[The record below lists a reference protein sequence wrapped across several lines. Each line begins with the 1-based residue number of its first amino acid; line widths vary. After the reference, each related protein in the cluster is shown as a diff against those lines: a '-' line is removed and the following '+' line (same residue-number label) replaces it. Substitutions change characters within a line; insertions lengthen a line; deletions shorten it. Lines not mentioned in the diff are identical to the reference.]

1 MRNFA
6 PMKIAKIIIPNF
18 QQFKGFELDLT
29 YPEGHAKAGQ
39 PLEKVCFIGRN
50 GTGKSTLLR
59 FINGCLVGYPNYG
72 LRDSSRESVPFI
84 FKIVT
89 GKEAKY
95 VAVLRYLDKD
105 IIRSPSRPLFLPH
118 DVEEKPEVWS
128 KLRECDPYPIDEQ
141 TKKWFE
147 ASNTSQYDTIN
158 SVIELTLSGDS
169 KKMLIYSPA
178 ESGSNE
184 LLAVQDTPS
193 TSVDDALKM
202 FNKFP
207 TVHKVSAENIRDFWR
222 LLIFL
227 IKKRESDLLA
237 YQDRGENQEKTLK
250 QVREE
255 FNRQHPEILKG
266 IADLWNQILENA
278 GLEFN
283 YQGAKIPVQ
292 LTDNLLA
299 YIKLKSTG
307 ETVPYNALSTGI
319 RNFIFRLG
327 HIYALYFNRQIE
339 SGFLLIDEPENSL
352 FPDFLY
358 DLVDIYQSIIH
369 NTQFFVA
376 THSPII
382 AAQFEPEERFILDF
396 NDEGFVTARRGVT
409 AVGDDPN
416 DMLVQDFGV
425 RSLLGPKGMEKWE
438 RFIELKIRIKQTT
451 DPAEKSRLL
460 DEYVEI
466 GNAYNFSTNE
476 VSGQN
481 L

>member
-1 MRNFA
+1 
-6 PMKIAKIIIPNF
+6 MKIAKIIIPNF
-18 QQFKGFELDLT
+18 QQFKAFELDLT

-59 FINGCLVGYPNYG
+59 MINGTIKIPSLP
-72 LRDSSRESVPFI
+72 LPFI
-84 FKIVT
+84 MKVLTNEEYIYVT
-89 GKEAKY
+89 KNLLGHRPMSTTRYSAFREDIERDITVWPIFIKGNMFGNNDIQQYAIADNQIIEELNLKNDGKS
-95 VAVLRYLDKD
+95 L
-105 IIRSPSRPLFLPH
+105 
-118 DVEEKPEVWS
+118 
-128 KLRECDPYPIDEQ
+128 
-141 TKKWFE
+141 
-147 ASNTSQYDTIN
+147 
-158 SVIELTLSGDS
+158 
-169 KKMLIYSPA
+169 LIYSPA
-178 ESGSNE
+178 ESGNNE
-184 LLAVQDTPS
+184 LLGLQNTPAATLNEALGLFNSFPMSHEVSVQHI
-193 TSVDDALKM
+193 
-202 FNKFP
+202 N
-207 TVHKVSAENIRDFWR
+207 DFWR
-222 LLIFL
+222 TLIFL

-237 YQDRGENQEKTLK
+237 YQDLSENQEKTIK

-255 FNRQHPEILKG
+255 FNRQHPEILKE
-266 IADLWNQILENA
+266 IAVLWNKILETA
-278 GLEFN
+278 GLEFD
-283 YQGAKIPVQ
+283 YQGAKVPVQ
-292 LTDNLLA
+292 LTDNLQA

-307 ETVPYNALSTGI
+307 QTVPYNALSTGI

-327 HIYALYFNRQIE
+327 HIYALYFNRRIE

-358 DLVDIYQSIIH
+358 DLMDIYQSIIH

-396 NDEGFVTARRGVT
+396 NDEGFVTARRGRT
-409 AVGDDPN
+409 AEGDDPN

-438 RFIELKIRIKQTT
+438 RFIELKILIKRTS

-460 DEYVEI
+460 DEYLNI

>member
-1 MRNFA
+1 MN
-6 PMKIAKIIIPNF
+6 IAKIIIPNF

-59 FINGCLVGYPNYG
+59 LVNNNVRFYRQKGQSFSFLMKLQTKRGYIYKLNAPY
-72 LRDSSRESVPFI
+72 LLWE
-84 FKIVT
+84 
-89 GKEAKY
+89 Y
-95 VAVLRYLDKD
+95 VEKD
-105 IIRSPSRPLFLPH
+105 HNVWSELIRSGTPSDDGFVHYIVQDSDVPRELFL
-118 DVEEKPEVWS
+118 E
-128 KLRECDPYPIDEQ
+128 
-141 TKKWFE
+141 
-147 ASNTSQYDTIN
+147 SN
-158 SVIELTLSGDS
+158 LSNL
-169 KKMLIYSPA
+169 LIYSPP
-178 ESGSNE
+178 ESGISEFLTTQDAPTTSLNE
-184 LLAVQDTPS
+184 
-193 TSVDDALKM
+193 ALEYFKA
-202 FNKFP
+202 FP
-207 TVHKVSAENIRDFWR
+207 TVHEVSIQNIRDFWR

-227 IKKRESDLLA
+227 IKKRESDFLIH
-237 YQDRGENQEKTLK
+237 QERSENQEKTLK

-255 FNRQHPEILKG
+255 FNREHPEILKG

-278 GLEFN
+278 GLEFD
-283 YQGAKIPVQ
+283 YQGAKVPVQ
-292 LTDNLLA
+292 LTDSLQA
-299 YIKLKSTG
+299 YIKLKSSGKTI
-307 ETVPYNALSTGI
+307 PYNALSTGI

-327 HIYALYFNRQIE
+327 HIYALYFNRKIE

-358 DLVDIYQSIIH
+358 DLVNIYQGIIH

-425 RSLLGPKGMEKWE
+425 RSLLGPKGQEKWE
-438 RFIELKIRIKQTT
+438 RFVELKMLLKHTN
-451 DPAEKSRLL
+451 DPVQKEQLAE
-460 DEYVEI
+460 EYAQI
-466 GNAYNFSTNE
+466 GRDYNFPAR
-476 VSGQN
+476 
-481 L
+481 

>member
-1 MRNFA
+1 
-6 PMKIAKIIIPNF
+6 MKIAKIIIPNF

-59 FINGCLVGYPNYG
+59 WLNASLRNGDVPSVFIMKLQTREGFLYKPNGPSFFWGDVEKDQKIWTD
-72 LRDSSRESVPFI
+72 LRRGVIPMDNENVH
-84 FKIVT
+84 
-89 GKEAKY
+89 
-95 VAVLRYLDKD
+95 RYLIKNGTV
-105 IIRSPSRPLFLPH
+105 LH
-118 DVEEKPEVWS
+118 
-128 KLRECDPYPIDEQ
+128 
-141 TKKWFE
+141 E
-147 ASNTSQYDTIN
+147 AILTSNRN
-158 SVIELTLSGDS
+158 SL
-169 KKMLIYSPA
+169 LIYSPA
-178 ESGSNE
+178 ESESNE
-184 LLAVQDTPS
+184 LLATQDVPGVS
-193 TSVDDALKM
+193 LNEALKI
-202 FNKFP
+202 FNSFSSIQ
-207 TVHKVSAENIRDFWR
+207 KVSTENIRDFWR

-227 IKKRESDLLA
+227 VKKRESDLLA
-237 YQDRGENQEKTLK
+237 YQDRSENQDKTLK

-255 FNRQHPEILKG
+255 FNRQHPEILKE
-266 IADLWNQILENA
+266 IAGLWNQILENA
-278 GLEFN
+278 GLEFD

-292 LTDNLLA
+292 LTDNLQA

-327 HIYALYFNRQIE
+327 HIYALYFNRQVE

-396 NDEGFVTARRGVT
+396 NDEGFVTSRRGVT

-416 DMLVQDFGV
+416 DMLVKDFEV
-425 RSLLGPKGMEKWE
+425 RNLLGRKGQEKWE
-438 RFIELKIRIKQTT
+438 RFIELKMLIKRTEEPVQK
-451 DPAEKSRLL
+451 EQLIE
-460 DEYVEI
+460 EYAQI
-466 GNAYNFSTNE
+466 GREYNFPAK
-476 VSGQN
+476 
-481 L
+481 